1 MSRINFSE
9 LEKIENLGAA
19 TGWVS
24 PLSAEDKEFIK
35 YFRSVFKRYNIDPS
49 KATRLEYDFVTR
61 VAESEFYLQQA
72 NAQPYS
78 LEYSGANFDPMGVKK
93 QTYQSAMRT
102 GFKRF

>member
-24 PLSAEDKEFIK
+24 PLSAEDKGFIK
-35 YFRSVFKRYNIDPS
+35 YFRSVFKRYNINPS

-61 VAESEFYLQQA
+61 VAESEFYLQQT
-72 NAQPYS
+72 NA
-78 LEYSGANFDPMGVKK
+78 
-93 QTYQSAMRT
+93 
-102 GFKRF
+102 

>member
-1 MSRINFSE
+1 MSKMNFPE
-9 LEKIENLGAA
+9 LEKIEDLGAA

-35 YFRSVFKRYNIDPS
+35 YFRLVFKRYNINPS

-72 NAQPYS
+72 NA
-78 LEYSGANFDPMGVKK
+78 
-93 QTYQSAMRT
+93 
-102 GFKRF
+102 

>member
-61 VAESEFYLQQA
+61 WLKASSISSR
-72 NAQPYS
+72 PTHS
-78 LEYSGANFDPMGVKK
+78 LIL
-93 QTYQSAMRT
+93 
-102 GFKRF
+102 

>member
-1 MSRINFSE
+1 MLWIE
-9 LEKIENLGAA
+9 LQAHLKQKEQASQEPLVSNMTLSWHQREGMMVLFTLHLGAA

-35 YFRSVFKRYNIDPS
+35 YFRSVFKRYNINPS

-72 NAQPYS
+72 NA
-78 LEYSGANFDPMGVKK
+78 
-93 QTYQSAMRT
+93 
-102 GFKRF
+102 